1 MIKQSVFDLSVQN
14 QEVSGKIVAGLE
26 RIGEAYRVLL
36 WNHAKKIGLS
46 PIQIQILI
54 FVSYHDIKWS
64 NVSHLAKE
72 FNVTKPTI
80 SDAVNVLVK
89 KGLLEK
95 EPSSVDKRAYSLILT
110 KPGKEILNETA
121 HFANPILEIIKLHF
135 DKDAQNQF
143 YTQLSRLIY
152 LLNQKEIL
160 TVQRTCF
167 NCQFYHK
174 KGREKHFCKLL
185 EMDLKNEDIRLDC
198 PEFEAH
204 Q

>member
-14 QEVSGKIVAGLE
+14 KDVSRKIVAGLE

-36 WNHAKKIGLS
+36 WNHGKKIGLS

-54 FVSYHDIKWS
+54 FVSYHDQKWC

-89 KGLLEK
+89 KELLQK
-95 EPSSVDKRAYSLILT
+95 EPSSVDKRAYSLALT
-110 KPGKEILNETA
+110 DAGKEILQETA
-121 HFANPILEIIKLHF
+121 HFADPIHKLIEIHF
-135 DKDAQNQF
+135 DKDAQTQF
-143 YTQLSRLIY
+143 FTQLSQLIY
-152 LLNQKEIL
+152 ALNQQEIL

-167 NCQFYHK
+167 NCRFYQS
-174 KGREKHFCKLL
+174 KGSNEHFCKLL
-185 EMDLKNEDIRLDC
+185 DTDLKNEDIRLDC
-198 PEFEAH
+198 PEFESNS
-204 Q
+204 